1 MEGGTAAA
9 ADTFYGTDPS
19 QQKVDALFSFFRE
32 TTVGFNDLQERLQRL
47 VPVDADGNPVGTIFK
62 VRLLA
67 TFATF
72 ARVMNPP
79 PDRVTG
85 SHMNFGLQSDEDR
98 VSRPLARRAF
108 LLVA

>member
-47 VPVDADGNPVGTIFK
+47 VPADADGNPVGTIFK
-62 VRLLA
+62 VRLLP

-72 ARVMNPP
+72 AACC
-79 PDRVTG
+79 
-85 SHMNFGLQSDEDR
+85 LL
-98 VSRPLARRAF
+98 LAAAM
-108 LLVA
+108 LHAPSQI